1 MKVRFLLI
9 FLFFSFTGLSADT
22 GVSVEDVIFIPREYY
37 VGDEVELRIKL
48 KLSEGLEIL
57 LPSEL
62 PESSWISIKS
72 IELVDDKNNPEL
84 RIIFASF
91 IPGTRSFPALFLGDI
106 VLNSVKIHTSSL
118 IDTSEKKFIG
128 IAGQLLLPGTKL
140 GLSLFV
146 GVLFLGPVLLII
158 LLGPI
163 KRRITFLLKNG
174 TSRGPI
180 KKLNRTLRDLAVQ
193 KTGISCR
200 RFYIRLSSAVREYLS
215 KRLDTDFI
223 TLTTSDM
230 ELTLV
235 KVLGHREFSGM
246 LSDMMKL
253 SDSIKFGK
261 LTTDDEKKMSDIEL
275 VKNISKFLEAKI
287 KVRNSFRGTI

>member
-1 MKVRFLLI
+1 MKLQ
-9 FLFFSFTGLSADT
+9 
-22 GVSVEDVIFIPREYY
+22 
-37 VGDEVELRIKL
+37 
-48 KLSEGLEIL
+48 

-62 PESSWISIKS
+62 PESSWIDIKS
-72 IELVDDKNNPEL
+72 LDLVEDNKNPEL
-84 RIIFASF
+84 RIIFTSF
-91 IPGTRSFPALFLGDI
+91 IPGTRSFPTLFLGEI
-106 VLNSVKIHTSSL
+106 FLNSIKIHTSSL
-118 IDTSEKKFIG
+118 IDSSDKKFIG

-140 GLSLFV
+140 GLSLIM
-146 GVLFLGPVLLII
+146 GVIFLGPILLII
-158 LLGPI
+158 LLGPF
-163 KRRITFLLKNG
+163 KRKIIFLIKNG

-180 KKLNRTLRDLAVQ
+180 NKLNRILRDLAVQ

-230 ELTLV
+230 ELALI
-235 KVLGHREFSGM
+235 KVLGHREFSSM

-261 LTTDDEKKMSDIEL
+261 VTTDDEKKMSDIEL

-287 KVRNSFRGTI
+287 KVRNSSRGSI